1 MDVIRYR
8 IDGLLTVLIS
18 SNGKLSELR
27 KDYCERIRGD
37 DNNPRQTDY
46 RFSDKGKVTLAD
58 LSNGT
63 MLPEKDVEA
72 GAGFEELPVV
82 FETPIYFFDIQFD
95 ENLKDLNEESI
106 EVRHHLNDVAK
117 RFYRRGRILFAEMS
131 FVNEPGKF
139 RLEIKFKRG
148 MNMNTKIVTVN
159 KGKFETV
166 EGCPAK

>member
-1 MDVIRYR
+1 MDAIRYR

-18 SNGKLSELR
+18 SNGKLAELR
-27 KDYCERIRGD
+27 TDYCERIRD
-37 DNNPRQTDY
+37 DGNNPRQTDY

-58 LSNGT
+58 LSNGP

-117 RFYRRGRILFAEMS
+117 RFYRRGRMLFAEMS

-139 RLEIKFKRG
+139 GLEIKFKRG
-148 MNMNTKIVTVN
+148 GSERTVWLE
-159 KGKFETV
+159 FFVAST
-166 EGCPAK
+166 